1 MKSPKSILAL
11 VVLALL
17 STGLAFAGDDKK
29 ESKAA
34 GCCARAEKD
43 GKACTHEC
51 CAAAAKDGNNCA
63 KCKGSIPSARSF
75 LTIVIARC
83 AKRAVAIQL
92 DCFVATLLAMTAKS

>member
-29 ESKAA
+29 ESKQA
-34 GCCARAEKD
+34 GCCAKAEKD

-51 CAAAAKDGNNCA
+51 CAAAAKEGNNCE
-63 KCKGSIPSARSF
+63 KCKGSGKAEKKGEADKHES
-75 LTIVIARC
+75 
-83 AKRAVAIQL
+83 K
-92 DCFVATLLAMTAKS
+92 K

>member
-1 MKSPKSILAL
+1 MKSPKSLVAL

-34 GCCARAEKD
+34 GCCAKAEKD

-51 CAAAAKDGNNCA
+51 CAAAAKDGNNCE
-63 KCKGSIPSARSF
+63 KCKGSGK
-75 LTIVIARC
+75 IAKPEE
-83 AKRAVAIQL
+83 AKHEQ
-92 DCFVATLLAMTAKS
+92 KK

>member
-1 MKSPKSILAL
+1 MKSPTSTLAL

-17 STGLAFAGDDKK
+17 SPGLAFAGDDKK

-63 KCKGSIPSARSF
+63 KCKGSGKIE
-75 LTIVIARC
+75 
-83 AKRAVAIQL
+83 K
-92 DCFVATLLAMTAKS
+92 KEEKK

>member
-29 ESKAA
+29 ESKQA
-34 GCCARAEKD
+34 GCCAKAEKD

-51 CAAAAKDGNNCA
+51 CTAAAKDGNNCE
-63 KCKGSIPSARSF
+63 KCKGSGKTEKKGEAE
-75 LTIVIARC
+75 
-83 AKRAVAIQL
+83 KHEQ
-92 DCFVATLLAMTAKS
+92 KK